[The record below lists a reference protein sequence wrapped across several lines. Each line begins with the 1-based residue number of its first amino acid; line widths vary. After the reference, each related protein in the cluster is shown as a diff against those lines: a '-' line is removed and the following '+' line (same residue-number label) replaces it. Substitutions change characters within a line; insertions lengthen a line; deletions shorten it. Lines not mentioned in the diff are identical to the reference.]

1 MAPSVPLGRDRKGPA
16 GRPGLRSHARPC
28 LLLPAPSCQLSP
40 LMFRVHQAKCQAF
53 APVYAVPPTHLRLSR
68 YFLPVLRAP
77 SSSPRWLGGST
88 GCPRSPRPSRAT
100 TPRAELAC
108 ARPSRTPSCHT
119 QTPEGDPSTL
129 LALSP
134 AWRPRS

>member
-88 GCPRSPRPSRAT
+88 GCPWSPRPSRAT
-100 TPRAELAC
+100 PPTCRAGLCTPIPHPFMPHAN
-108 ARPSRTPSCHT
+108 
-119 QTPEGDPSTL
+119 
-129 LALSP
+129 
-134 AWRPRS
+134 PRG